1 LHPVSGIEQLKV
13 SIPARE
19 GFTMILGMSITA
31 FTILHVVI
39 SLIAIGTGFIVLYG
53 LINGKLLSPWNVV
66 FLVTTIL
73 TSLTGFAFPNDKV
86 TPGIILGILS
96 MIVLAIALVALYVF
110 HLKGAWRRTY
120 AITAM
125 IALYFNVFV
134 LIAQTFEHV
143 PTFHALAPTGTETPF
158 KVAQTLLL
166 ILFAFLITKAAKTFR
181 NPLVAV

>member
-1 LHPVSGIEQLKV
+1 MSLST
-13 SIPARE
+13 
-19 GFTMILGMSITA
+19 FTT
-31 FTILHVVI
+31 LHVII
-39 SLIAIGTGFIVLYG
+39 SLIGIGTGFIVLFG
-53 LINGKLLSPWNVV
+53 LINGRLLTPWNVV

-86 TPGIILGILS
+86 TPGIILGVLS
-96 MIVLAIALVALYVF
+96 MIVLAIALAALYVF
-110 HLKGAWRRTY
+110 HLRAGWRRTY

-166 ILFAFLITKAAKTFR
+166 ILFIVLITTAAKKFH
-181 NPLVAV
+181 NPTLLSV

>member
-1 LHPVSGIEQLKV
+1 MV
-13 SIPARE
+13 
-19 GFTMILGMSITA
+19 LGMSLSA
-31 FTILHVVI
+31 FTILHVI
-39 SLIAIGTGFIVLYG
+39 LSLIGIGSGFIVLFG
-53 LINGKLLSPWNVV
+53 LINGRLLSPWNVV

-73 TSLTGFAFPNDKV
+73 TSLTGFAFPNTKV

-96 MIVLAIALVALYVF
+96 IIVLAIAVLALYVF
-110 HLKGAWRRTY
+110 NLRGGWRRTY

-143 PTFHALAPTGTETPF
+143 PAFHALAPTGTETPF

-166 ILFAFLITKAAKTFR
+166 ILFIVLITAAAKKFR
-181 NPLVAV
+181 TPLVSV

>member
-1 LHPVSGIEQLKV
+1 MV
-13 SIPARE
+13 
-19 GFTMILGMSITA
+19 LGMSLSA
-31 FTILHVVI
+31 FTMLHVII
-39 SLIAIGTGFIVLYG
+39 SLIGIGTGFIVLFG
-53 LINGKLLSPWNVV
+53 LINGRLLSPWNVV

-73 TSLTGFAFPNDKV
+73 TSLTGFAFPNDKI

-96 MIVLAIALVALYVF
+96 TIVLAIALVALYAF
-110 HLKGAWRRTY
+110 HLRGAWRRTY

-158 KVAQTLLL
+158 KVAQLLL
-166 ILFAFLITKAAKTFR
+166 LVLFAVLISAAAKKFR
-181 NPLVAV
+181 NPTPASA

>member
-1 LHPVSGIEQLKV
+1 MV
-13 SIPARE
+13 
-19 GFTMILGMSITA
+19 LGMSLGT
-31 FTILHVVI
+31 FTTLHVLI
-39 SLIAIGTGFIVLYG
+39 SLIGIGTGFIVLFG
-53 LINGKLLSPWNVV
+53 LINGRLLSPWNGV

-86 TPGIILGILS
+86 TPGIILGVLS
-96 MIVLAIALVALYVF
+96 MIVLAIALAALYVF
-110 HLKGAWRRTY
+110 HLRAGWRRTY

-166 ILFAFLITKAAKTFR
+166 ILFIVLITATAKKFR
-181 NPLVAV
+181 NKLLPG

>member
-1 LHPVSGIEQLKV
+1 
-13 SIPARE
+13 
-19 GFTMILGMSITA
+19 
-31 FTILHVVI
+31 
-39 SLIAIGTGFIVLYG
+39 
-53 LINGKLLSPWNVV
+53 WNSV

-73 TSLTGFAFPNDKV
+73 TSLTGFGFPNDKV

-110 HLKGAWRRTY
+110 HLRGGWRRTY

-143 PTFHALAPTGTETPF
+143 PAFHALASTGTEMPF
-158 KVAQTLLL
+158 KVAQNLLL
-166 ILFAFLITKAAKTFR
+166 VMFAVHITKSSK
-181 NPLVAV
+181 

>member
-1 LHPVSGIEQLKV
+1 MV
-13 SIPARE
+13 
-19 GFTMILGMSITA
+19 LGMSLAA

-39 SLIAIGTGFIVLYG
+39 SLIAIGTGFIVLFG
-53 LINGKLLSPWNVV
+53 LINGKLLSPWNGV

-73 TSLTGFAFPNDKV
+73 TSLTGFAFPNTKV
-86 TPGIILGILS
+86 TPGIILGVLS
-96 MIVLAIALVALYVF
+96 MIVLAIALLALYVF
-110 HLKGAWRRTY
+110 HLRGAWRRTY

-143 PTFHALAPTGTETPF
+143 PAFHALAPTGTETPF

-166 ILFAFLITKAAKTFR
+166 VLFIVLITAAAKKFR
-181 NPLVAV
+181 SPLLPV